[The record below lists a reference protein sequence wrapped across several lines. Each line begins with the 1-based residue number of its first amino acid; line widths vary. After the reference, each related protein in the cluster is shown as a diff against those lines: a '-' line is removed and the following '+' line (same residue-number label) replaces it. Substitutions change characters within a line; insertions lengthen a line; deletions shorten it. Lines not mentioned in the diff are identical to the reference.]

1 MPVKPEI
8 VGFTGIF
15 IFPIDKVGKIN
26 ISYME
31 KLWQTQKAGGTNRLN
46 TTAEQGKSIEI
57 TAEQMESL
65 DKGCV

>member
-8 VGFTGIF
+8 VGFAGIF

-31 KLWQTQKAGGTNRLN
+31 KL
-46 TTAEQGKSIEI
+46 
-57 TAEQMESL
+57 
-65 DKGCV
+65 